1 MNNDENV
8 IILESLKR
16 YYHYLVDLPSEGHD
30 VLDYEDILDLKIK
43 TKALIEK
50 YERKNK

>member
-16 YYHYLVDLPSEGHD
+16 YYHYLVDLSTEGHE
-30 VLDYEDILDLKIK
+30 VLDYGDILDLRVK

-50 YERKNK
+50 YEEKNK